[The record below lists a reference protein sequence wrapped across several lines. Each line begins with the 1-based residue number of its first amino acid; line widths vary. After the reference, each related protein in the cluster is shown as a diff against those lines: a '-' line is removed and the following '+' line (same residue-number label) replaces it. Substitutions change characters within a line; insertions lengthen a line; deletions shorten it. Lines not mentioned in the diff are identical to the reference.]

1 MKLFIVSV
9 FTLLIPFIWT
19 YIYEFAFVGLFL
31 LILVHLFKM
40 PESLDVDLIAKVVNS
55 IILLEI
61 GGANKV

>member
-9 FTLLIPFIWT
+9 FTLLIPSIWT

-31 LILVHLFKM
+31 LILVHLVKM
-40 PESLDVDLIAKVVNS
+40 PDIDLIARVVNS